1 VGNKAIVRDGDSE
14 LLDTLSHTDHSLNV
28 EQAVGIREGDGRKSV
43 FRARGRRLE
52 QLSPPDVSSSVLG
65 CFFPGAVSCPLSPDA
80 ASCPSDSGV
89 AILVDLRS
97 NRMFGTGDSLGS
109 AASPLSEGNR
119 NIPLLPAPN
128 LLVGRTDSSTFKRL
142 TIRVDTA
149 KITNLIT
156 NQTCASRTRDRGAR
170 PTTESRDSSHSFGES
185 TAADY
190 DLEQCAVYRRHRTG
204 TGGMTDTTARTPAGQ
219 AGMLQPVSTGALLK

>member
-1 VGNKAIVRDGDSE
+1 MGNKAIVRDGDSE

-97 NRMFGTGDSLGS
+97 NRMFGTGDSLEALHPLCPKATETS
-109 AASPLSEGNR
+109 RSSPLPTYWSVE
-119 NIPLLPAPN
+119 LTAPHLN
-128 LLVGRTDSSTFKRL
+128 
-142 TIRVDTA
+142 
-149 KITNLIT
+149 
-156 NQTCASRTRDRGAR
+156 ASRS
-170 PTTESRDSSHSFGES
+170 E
-185 TAADY
+185 
-190 DLEQCAVYRRHRTG
+190 
-204 TGGMTDTTARTPAGQ
+204 
-219 AGMLQPVSTGALLK
+219 